1 MVSGAGGAAGAGA
14 AARAGAAAGAGAAD
28 GTGAGAGAGAGVR
41 VPGNDWSVLD
51 GVRAEHPPLVSV
63 VVVHYEQPGDL
74 ARTLGALARQTHPAE
89 LLEVIVVDDGSATAP
104 VVPPGVQLIRL
115 PDRGFRA
122 ATARNRGA
130 AAARGSVLCF
140 LDADTAPEPSYV
152 AELTRLPA
160 VRDDAVTVGRRRH
173 ADFGDAPASPDAA
186 GIDAAG
192 AAAAAPVEVAG
203 PLAELREPAWLR
215 DAYARS
221 RDLLEADQRSYRYV
235 ISSVLACSS
244 AFFAATGGFD
254 ESFDEYGGE
263 DWEWAHRAFTRGAVL
278 AHVPSAVAWHNG
290 PDVSGRSD
298 DPDELRRRM
307 NRETLLLLNRI
318 GVPGSVGRGLRSA
331 SPDIVVTLPPGTPA
345 ATAVC
350 ADLLLEALPAARL
363 VLDDALAALF
373 PGDDR
378 MQGRT
383 SPATSRADAR
393 VTVTLD
399 SLVTVPRADRA
410 AFCAAL
416 ARATDDVG
424 AGELGWVELHDPAT
438 ALTVTVAAQR
448 AEHRC
453 ERRPDAH
460 EFTVERRSAR
470 LRALPPEPELAAHL
484 GGWAD

>member
-1 MVSGAGGAAGAGA
+1 MSGEVE
-14 AARAGAAAGAGAAD
+14 
-28 GTGAGAGAGAGVR
+28 VR
-41 VPGNDWSVLD
+41 VPGNDWTVLD
-51 GVRAEHPPLVSV
+51 RVRPEHPPFVSV

-74 ARTLGALARQTHPAE
+74 ARTLGALARQTHPQD

-104 VVPPGVQLIRL
+104 EVPPGVRLIRL

-130 AAARGSVLCF
+130 AVARGSVLCF
-140 LDADTAPEPSYV
+140 LDADTAPEPGYV
-152 AELTRLPA
+152 TELTRLPA

-173 ADFGDAPASPDAA
+173 AAFSPADYAT
-186 GIDAAG
+186 
-192 AAAAAPVEVAG
+192 PVELAG
-203 PLAELREPAWLR
+203 PRAELPEPAWLR

-221 RDLLEADQRSYRYV
+221 HDLRDADHRSYRYV
-235 ISSVLACSS
+235 ISSVLACSR

-278 AHVPSAVAWHNG
+278 AHVPTAVAWHNG

-331 SPDIVVTLPPGTPA
+331 AADIVVTLPPGTPA

-350 ADLLLEALPAARL
+350 ADLLLEALPTARI
-363 VLDDALAALF
+363 VVDDALAALF

-378 MQGRT
+378 VLGR
-383 SPATSRADAR
+383 SSAITSRADAR
-393 VTVTLD
+393 VTVTTDTLF
-399 SLVTVPRADRA
+399 TVPRADRA

-424 AGELGWVELHDPAT
+424 TGDLGWVELCGPAPDLT
-438 ALTVTVAAQR
+438 GPALTVTGSAVTLTVAAER

-460 EFTVERRSAR
+460 EFTTERRRAA
-470 LRALPPEPELAAHL
+470 LRALPAEPELAAHL

>member
-1 MVSGAGGAAGAGA
+1 
-14 AARAGAAAGAGAAD
+14 
-28 GTGAGAGAGAGVR
+28 VR
-41 VPGNDWSVLD
+41 VPGNDWSVLE

-89 LLEVIVVDDGSATAP
+89 LLEVIVVDDGSTTAP

-186 GIDAAG
+186 GIGAASADATSVAAASADAAG
-192 AAAAAPVEVAG
+192 VDAESPDAAGPGAAASVEVAG
-203 PLAELREPAWLR
+203 PRAELPEPAWLR

-221 RDLLEADQRSYRYV
+221 HDLLDADQRSYRYV

-244 AFFAATGGFD
+244 AFFAQTGGFD

-278 AHVPSAVAWHNG
+278 AHVPTAVAWHNG

-331 SPDIVVTLPPGTPA
+331 APDVVVTLPPGTPA
-345 ATAVC
+345 AIAVC
-350 ADLLLEALPAARL
+350 ADLLLEALPAAR
-363 VLDDALAALF
+363 VVVDDAVAALF

-378 MQGRT
+378 VRGRT
-383 SPATSRADAR
+383 SAATSRADAR
-393 VTVTLD
+393 VTVTVD
-399 SLVTVPRADRA
+399 TLVTVPRPDRA

-416 ARATDDVG
+416 ARATDEVG

-460 EFTVERRSAR
+460 EFTTERRPAR